1 MAETGST
8 SELYRSVVGSSWDRL
23 DPGVRR
29 LHGRNGTVQRGR
41 FRVRR
46 GGNWLARAVA
56 AILRFPPE
64 GDAVDCSLLIASRG
78 GRESWR
84 RVFGGN
90 PLASEQ
96 YRVAGGLLVERGGP
110 VELHFRLEIERGALV
125 FKLVEARFFG
135 FRLPARLQPRV
146 SGREWGADVPSVAIR
161 AEAPVLGLLVA
172 YEGTME

>member
-1 MAETGST
+1 MH
-8 SELYRSVVGSSWDRL
+8 
-23 DPGVRR
+23 R
-29 LHGRNGTVQRGR
+29 LHGRDGLVQRGR

-56 AILRFPPE
+56 AILRLPPE
-64 GDAVDCSLLIASRG
+64 GDAVECSLLIASRG

-84 RVFGGN
+84 RVFGKN
-90 PLASEQ
+90 PLVSEQ
-96 YRVAGGLLVERGGP
+96 YRVEGGILVERGGP

-135 FRLPARLQPRV
+135 FRLPRRLQPRV
-146 SGREWGADVPSVAIR
+146 SGREWGADLPRVAIR